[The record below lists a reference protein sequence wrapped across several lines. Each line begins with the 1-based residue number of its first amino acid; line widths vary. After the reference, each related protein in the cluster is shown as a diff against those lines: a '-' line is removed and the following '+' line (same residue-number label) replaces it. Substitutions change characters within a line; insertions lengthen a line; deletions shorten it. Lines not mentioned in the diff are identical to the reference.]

1 MTTPVATQL
10 ADLRRAKGL
19 SLRDVADAAHLSHEA
34 IRRLERGRSLLSSAE
49 AIAAAMKHK
58 LVLMMDGRPVHFAG
72 SLGMKL
78 ANVRRVLG
86 KQRRDIV
93 GLSPATIADIE
104 GNAPVRLVSVE
115 LYAALLSSD
124 GVVFSIEVRPL
135 NRYDLKLL
143 AASKENAHVHA
154 RQHC

>member
-1 MTTPVATQL
+1 MTPVAIQL

-19 SLRDVADAAHLSHEA
+19 SLRDVADAARLSHEA
-34 IRRLERGRSLLSSAE
+34 VRRLERGRSLLSSAE
-49 AIAAAMKHK
+49 AVAAAMKHK
-58 LVLMMDGRPVHFAG
+58 LVLLMDGRPVHFPGA
-72 SLGMKL
+72 LGMKL

-93 GLSPATIADIE
+93 GLAAATIADIE

-124 GVVFSIEVRPL
+124 GVVFSIEVKPL

-143 AASKENAHVHA
+143 KAKENAHVHA
-154 RQHC
+154 RSHC